1 MVISLSSQALCD
13 QQTAA
18 MKAGDYTCSTSSGS
32 AVCTGLNNDLSAQS
46 YEVTCKK
53 SDGTYYIP
61 AAVSSTANTS
71 TANTSTLTE
80 DQVAA
85 ANAAAAKLIA
95 DGATN
100 TTAYGV
106 AIVAAITALAV

>member
-1 MVISLSSQALCD
+1 
-13 QQTAA
+13 
-18 MKAGDYTCSTSSGS
+18 MKAGDYSCSTSSGS
-32 AVCTGLNNDLSAQS
+32 AVCTGLNSDLSAQS
-46 YEVTCKK
+46 YDATCKK

-71 TANTSTLTE
+71 TTLTE